1 MQELMAQYRLLPT
14 VTKPGV
20 IPPPVISDLTL
31 WQVFHSPPSYK
42 SVLISSDGTVT
53 AVQAPLNEDIKAA
66 TVFIPG
72 GHQFITEEN
81 SFAYTSL
88 VAAGYTL
95 EAVV

>member
-1 MQELMAQYRLLPT
+1 MPQYRLVPT

-53 AVQAPLNEDIKAA
+53 AAQAPLNEDIKAA

-81 SFAYTSL
+81 SFAYNSL

>member
-1 MQELMAQYRLLPT
+1 MAQYRLVPT

-20 IPPPVISDLTL
+20 IPPPVVSDLTL
-31 WQVFHSPPSYK
+31 WQ
-42 SVLISSDGTVT
+42 
-53 AVQAPLNEDIKAA
+53 APLNKDVKAA
-66 TVFIPG
+66 TVYIPG